1 MNAPCLSLALSGC
14 RRFPALIH
22 DCFLPA
28 QVSNDFLVHGGTEAA
43 CMSTSSDVSVV
54 AGYANSDRPLLFRI
68 KVDTPMDMGA
78 AIDWLSC
85 FPHEQEILYPPYCY
99 LQAMFKQ
106 PIYGKSVGEV
116 ITLKVSF
123 PS

>member
-1 MNAPCLSLALSGC
+1 MHPACHLRFRGAGDFQLSHTTV
-14 RRFPALIH
+14 F
-22 DCFLPA
+22 FLA